1 MLKIDR
7 ITVKFGELNVL
18 RSLTLEVS
26 RGTMVGLV
34 GGNGAGKTTIM
45 KSLMGLVPVDSGEI
59 ILDDQKVHLMDTLQ
73 RVRLGIGYMPEDR
86 RLIGPLTVEDNLL
99 LPAWAQGRKHANLD
113 AVYDLIPEV
122 KALIHQK
129 GTQLSGGQQKL
140 VALARSFATAD
151 KLLLLDEPME
161 GVSLALS
168 SRMAEAIQGL
178 KERKPD
184 LSILAAESDLTRM
197 RLLTDNISTVERGE
211 ILAQN

>member
-59 ILDDQKVHLMDTLQ
+59 TLQ